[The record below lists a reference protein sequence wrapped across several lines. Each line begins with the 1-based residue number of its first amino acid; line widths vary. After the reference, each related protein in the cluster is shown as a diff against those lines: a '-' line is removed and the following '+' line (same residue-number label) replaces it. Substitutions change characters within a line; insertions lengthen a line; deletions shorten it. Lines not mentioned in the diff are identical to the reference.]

1 MNISLPRMLPSNND
15 VLTFFNTFERIFE
28 MRAIDLT
35 LWSRKLV
42 PQLTAKEQKS
52 LRGLSTD
59 EC

>member
-1 MNISLPRMLPSNND
+1 MLPSNND

-42 PQLTAKEQKS
+42 PQLTAKAQKS